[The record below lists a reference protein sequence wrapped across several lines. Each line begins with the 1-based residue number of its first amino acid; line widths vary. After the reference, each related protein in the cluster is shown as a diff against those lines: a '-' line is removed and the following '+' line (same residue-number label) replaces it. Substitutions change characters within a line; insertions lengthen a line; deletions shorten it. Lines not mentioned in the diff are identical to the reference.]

1 MLTSRLPPLTD
12 FATQPQSVV
21 ALLGQKVQID
31 CVYDLSTPVYWKKGE
46 ATIVGDD
53 QSFTTFS
60 NGTLQLNS
68 VTEADKDTYT
78 CVAQV
83 GFVDNPSCSGD
94 LTLRQAGEFTRT
106 IITTKAW
113 SVTIVVVEHT
123 STKQLARLR
132 TVRLYVVSQTVFID
146 AALQGARIYV

>member
-1 MLTSRLPPLTD
+1 M
-12 FATQPQSVV
+12 V
-21 ALLGQKVQID
+21 AVLGQKVQID
-31 CVYDLSTPVYWKKGE
+31 CVYDLYTSVYWKKGE
-46 ATIVGDD
+46 ATILRDG
-53 QSFTTFS
+53 FITFS

-83 GFVDNPSCSGD
+83 GFGDNPSCSGD
-94 LTLRQAGEFTRT
+94 LTLRQAGEFTLT

-132 TVRLYVVSQTVFID
+132 TVRLYVESQTVFID